1 MKFYGYILISNVYI
15 LDTIFKTFIGP
26 FLNPYF
32 SAALA
37 LNMTPLGQYL
47 AAKSVNKSEVSRKTG
62 LTKARLNRL
71 SMESTSHL
79 RAQEL
84 VLIALAIGVAPT
96 EMLNDL
102 YKNVRLKK

>member
-1 MKFYGYILISNVYI
+1 MVLYEYMVIPNEYI
-15 LDTIFKTFIGP
+15 LDTIFETFIWP

-32 SAALA
+32 SAALVS
-37 LNMTPLGQYL
+37 NMTPLGQYL

-79 RAQEL
+79 RAEEL

-102 YKNVRLKK
+102 YKQVRLRK

>member
-1 MKFYGYILISNVYI
+1 MNSNVYI
-15 LDTIFKTFIGP
+15 LDTKFKNIIRQC
-26 FLNPYF
+26 LNPYF
-32 SAALA
+32 SAALVFD
-37 LNMTPLGQYL
+37 MTPLGQYL

-79 RAQEL
+79 RAEEL
-84 VLIALAIGVAPT
+84 VLIALAIGVTPA

-102 YKNVRLKK
+102 YKQVRLRK